1 LHFCRGRGRG
11 TAGRHPARD
20 VVYSISHAYAHWRAR
35 RKPMSTAKSIPAI
48 RQTSGFDIRLW
59 RRELAGYPTGGYR
72 IFLLAI
78 VVLANIVF
86 TWTVAAG
93 TAATPVM
100 FVHFGMTLNYYADLL
115 VIAGVCGGVA
125 AYITSFG
132 DKWGRANMVV
142 IGLAINAVFALW
154 AVPDAPSKTWFSIFT
169 CILYFA
175 DGAIFVGTPALVRDF
190 SPQMQRGLAMGFW
203 TLGPVAGYF
212 VLSAVAQAYLPAVGV
227 TFGNWQQLYRFS
239 GYAAIVMFVICLFL
253 LRELSPGVRSQ
264 RMAAMHERVLVEAKA
279 GGLDLAAM
287 TKNRWR
293 QMLHVNTVL
302 SPIAI
307 NLFLVIYFTAIAYF
321 VFYLPAFLGFSL
333 SSFNGIQEIY
343 WGVDIVALLVFGF
356 ISDKTMVRKPF
367 MVVGSVGTIIA
378 IILLLN
384 AKHGVSFTNMALIL
398 SFLSASLACCY
409 GPWFA
414 SFTETLESY
423 NPGLIATGSS
433 LYGFATR
440 LVGVPFGLIIPHIV
454 GSPLETASGWK
465 TWFYICIGCVVVF
478 VPFIFTMHGPWRPS
492 TARAAYRAHQERVA
506 EELSRLKA
514 GEPALEK

>member
-1 LHFCRGRGRG
+1 
-11 TAGRHPARD
+11 
-20 VVYSISHAYAHWRAR
+20 
-35 RKPMSTAKSIPAI
+35 MSTTKPVTPA
-48 RQTSGFDIRLW
+48 RQTSGFELQRLW
-59 RRELAGYPTGGYR
+59 RRELPGYPAGGYR

-100 FVHFGMTLNYYADLL
+100 FAHFGMTLNYYADLL
-115 VIAGVCGGVA
+115 VVAGVCGGVA

-132 DKWGRANMVV
+132 DRWGRANMVV
-142 IGLAINAVFALW
+142 IGLLVNAVFALW
-154 AVPDAPSKTWFSIFT
+154 AVPDAPGKTWFSVFT
-169 CILYFA
+169 CVLYFA

-212 VLSAVAQAYLPAVGV
+212 VLSAVAQAYLPQAV
-227 TFGNWQQLYRFS
+227 TFANWQQLYRFS
-239 GYAAIVMFVICLFL
+239 GYAALVMFAVCLLF

-264 RMAAMHERVLVEAKA
+264 RMAALSERALVEAKA
-279 GGLDLAAM
+279 GGLDLAAL

-321 VFYLPAFLGFSL
+321 VFYLPQFLGFSL

-356 ISDKTMVRKPF
+356 VSDKLMVRKPF
-367 MVVGSVGTIIA
+367 MVAGSAGTIIA
-378 IILLLN
+378 IVLLLN
-384 AKHGVSFTNMALIL
+384 AKHGVSFTAISLIL
-398 SFLSASLACCY
+398 SLLSASLACCY

-414 SFTETLESY
+414 SFTETLEHY

-465 TWFYICIGCVVVF
+465 TWFYVCIGCVVVF
-478 VPFIFTMHGPWRPS
+478 VPFIFTMHGPWNPAK
-492 TARAAYRAHQERVA
+492 ARAEYQAHQQRIT
-506 EELSRLKA
+506 EELRRLKT
-514 GEPALEK
+514 GEPALEN

>member
-1 LHFCRGRGRG
+1 MSS
-11 TAGRHPARD
+11 TKP
-20 VVYSISHAYAHWRAR
+20 ISA
-35 RKPMSTAKSIPAI
+35 T
-48 RQTSGFDIRLW
+48 RQASGFDIGRLW
-59 RRELAGYPTGGYR
+59 RRELPGYPAGGYR

-100 FVHFGMTLNYYADLL
+100 FAHFGMTLNYYADLL
-115 VIAGVCGGVA
+115 VVAGVCGGVA

-132 DKWGRANMVV
+132 DRWGRANMVV
-142 IGLAINAVFALW
+142 IGLLVNAVFALW
-154 AVPDAPSKTWFSIFT
+154 AVPDAPSKTWFSVFT
-169 CILYFA
+169 CVLYFA

-212 VLSAVAQAYLPAVGV
+212 VLSAVAQAYLPQAV
-227 TFGNWQQLYRFS
+227 TFANWQQLYRFS
-239 GYAAIVMFVICLFL
+239 GYAALVMFAVCLLF

-264 RMAAMHERVLVEAKA
+264 RMAALSERALVEAKA
-279 GGLDLAAM
+279 GGLDLAAL

-321 VFYLPAFLGFSL
+321 VFYLPQFLGFSL

-356 ISDKTMVRKPF
+356 VSDKLMVRKPF
-367 MVVGSVGTIIA
+367 MIAGSAGTVIA
-378 IILLLN
+378 IVLLLN
-384 AKHGVSFTNMALIL
+384 AGHGVSFTAISLIL
-398 SFLSASLACCY
+398 SLLSASLACCY

-414 SFTETLESY
+414 SFTETLEHY

-465 TWFYICIGCVVVF
+465 TWFYVCIGCVVVF
-478 VPFIFTMHGPWRPS
+478 VPFIFTMHGPWNPAK
-492 TARAAYRAHQERVA
+492 ARAEYQAHQQRIT
-506 EELSRLKA
+506 EELRRLEA
-514 GEPALEK
+514 V

>member
-1 LHFCRGRGRG
+1 
-11 TAGRHPARD
+11 
-20 VVYSISHAYAHWRAR
+20 
-35 RKPMSTAKSIPAI
+35 MSTVKPVPAPQ
-48 RQTSGFDIRLW
+48 QTSGFDIGRLW

-115 VIAGVCGGVA
+115 VVAGICGGVA

-142 IGLAINAVFALW
+142 VGLLINAVFALW
-154 AVPDAPSKTWFSIFT
+154 AVPDAPNKTWFSVAT

-227 TFGNWQQLYRFS
+227 TFANWQQLYRFS
-239 GYAAIVMFVICLFL
+239 GYAAIVMFVICVFL

-264 RMAAMHERVLVEAKA
+264 RMAAMSERALVEAKA
-279 GGLDLAAM
+279 EGLDLAAM

-356 ISDKTMVRKPF
+356 WSDKLMVRKPF
-367 MVVGSVGTIIA
+367 MVVGSIGTIIS

-506 EELSRLKA
+506 EELRHLK

>member
-1 LHFCRGRGRG
+1 
-11 TAGRHPARD
+11 
-20 VVYSISHAYAHWRAR
+20 
-35 RKPMSTAKSIPAI
+35 MSTISPPTQQASPV
-48 RQTSGFDIRLW
+48 GVERLW
-59 RRELAGYPTGGYR
+59 RRDLVGYPTGGYR

-78 VVLANIVF
+78 VVLANIIF

-93 TAATPVM
+93 TAATTVTFP
-100 FVHFGMTLNYYADLL
+100 HFGMTLNYYSDLL
-115 VIAGVCGGVA
+115 VVAGICGGVA

-132 DKWGRANMVV
+132 DRWGRANMVV
-142 IGLAINAVFALW
+142 IGLLINGVFALW
-154 AVPDAPSKTWFSIFT
+154 AVPDAPSKTWYSVFV
-169 CILYFA
+169 CLLYLA

-212 VLSAVAQAYLPAVGV
+212 VLSAVAQAYLPAVV
-227 TFGNWQQLYRFS
+227 TFANWQQLYRFS
-239 GYAAIVMFVICLFL
+239 GYAAIVMFVICLFF
-253 LRELSPGVRSQ
+253 LRELSPGIRSQ
-264 RMAAMHERVLVEAKA
+264 RMAAMSERVLVEAKA
-279 GGLDLAAM
+279 AGLDLQKL

-293 QMLHVNTVL
+293 QMLHVSTVL

-307 NLFLVIYFTAIAYF
+307 NLFLIIYFTAIFYF
-321 VFYLPAFLGFSL
+321 VFYLPEFLGFSL
-333 SSFNGIQEIY
+333 NSFNGIQEIY

-356 ISDKTMVRKPF
+356 ISDKMMVRKPF
-367 MVVGSVGTIIA
+367 MVVGSIGTIIA

-384 AKHGVSFTNMALIL
+384 AKHGVSFTTISLIL
-398 SFLSASLACCY
+398 SLLSASLACCY

-440 LVGVPFGLIIPHIV
+440 LVGVPFGIVIPHIV

-465 TWFYICIGCVVVF
+465 DWFYVCIGCVVVF
-478 VPFIFTMHGPWRPS
+478 VPFIFTMHGPWNPRK
-492 TARAAYRAHQERVA
+492 ARAAFRAHQERVA
-506 EELSRLKA
+506 AEIARLQA
-514 GEPALEK
+514 EPAALDN

>member
-1 LHFCRGRGRG
+1 
-11 TAGRHPARD
+11 
-20 VVYSISHAYAHWRAR
+20 
-35 RKPMSTAKSIPAI
+35 MSTVKPVPAPQ
-48 RQTSGFDIRLW
+48 QTSGFDIGRLW

-115 VIAGVCGGVA
+115 VVAGICGGVA

-142 IGLAINAVFALW
+142 IGLLINAVFALW
-154 AVPDAPSKTWFSIFT
+154 AVPDAPSKTWFSVAT
-169 CILYFA
+169 GILYFA

-239 GYAAIVMFVICLFL
+239 GYAAIVMFVICVFL

-264 RMAAMHERVLVEAKA
+264 RMAAMSERALVEAKA
-279 GGLDLAAM
+279 EGLDLAAM

-356 ISDKTMVRKPF
+356 WSDKLMVRKPF
-367 MVVGSVGTIIA
+367 MIVGSIGTIMA
-378 IILLLN
+378 ILLLLN
-384 AKHGVSFTNMALIL
+384 AKHGVSFTNMSLIL

-492 TARAAYRAHQERVA
+492 TARAVYRAHQERVA
-506 EELSRLKA
+506 EELRHLK

>member
-1 LHFCRGRGRG
+1 
-11 TAGRHPARD
+11 
-20 VVYSISHAYAHWRAR
+20 
-35 RKPMSTAKSIPAI
+35 MSTISPPTQQASP
-48 RQTSGFDIRLW
+48 TGVERLW
-59 RRELAGYPTGGYR
+59 RRDLVGYPTGGYR

-78 VVLANIVF
+78 VVLANIIF

-93 TAATPVM
+93 TAATTVTFP
-100 FVHFGMTLNYYADLL
+100 HFGMTLNYYSDLL
-115 VIAGVCGGVA
+115 VVAGVCGGLA

-142 IGLAINAVFALW
+142 IGLLINGIFALW
-154 AVPDAPSKTWFSIFT
+154 AVPDAPSKTWYSVFV
-169 CILYFA
+169 CLLYLA

-190 SPQMQRGLAMGFW
+190 SPQLQRGLAMGFW

-212 VLSAVAQAYLPAVGV
+212 VLSAVAQAYLPAVV
-227 TFGNWQQLYRFS
+227 TFANWQQLYRFS
-239 GYAAIVMFVICLFL
+239 GYAALVMFVICLFF
-253 LRELSPGVRSQ
+253 LRELSPGIRSQ
-264 RMAAMHERVLVEAKA
+264 RMAAMSEKVLIEAKA
-279 GGLDLAAM
+279 AGLDLQKL

-293 QMLHVNTVL
+293 QMMHVSTVL

-307 NLFLVIYFTAIAYF
+307 NLFLIIYFTAIAYF

-356 ISDKTMVRKPF
+356 ISDKMMVRKPF
-367 MVVGSVGTIIA
+367 MVVGAIGTIIA
-378 IILLLN
+378 ILLLLN
-384 AKHGVSFTNMALIL
+384 AKHGVSFTTISLIL
-398 SFLSASLACCY
+398 SLLSASLACCY

-440 LVGVPFGLIIPHIV
+440 LVGVPFGIVIPIIV

-465 TWFYICIGCVVVF
+465 TWFYVCIGCVVVF
-478 VPFIFTMHGPWRPS
+478 IPFIFTMHGHWSPGK
-492 TARAAYRAHQERVA
+492 ARAEYREHQERIAA
-506 EELSRLKA
+506 EIARLQA
-514 GEPALEK
+514 AEPALEN

>member
-1 LHFCRGRGRG
+1 MSTVTPVPAEPH
-11 TAGRHPARD
+11 AGRAG
-20 VVYSISHAYAHWRAR
+20 
-35 RKPMSTAKSIPAI
+35 
-48 RQTSGFDIRLW
+48 QIRLW
-59 RRELAGYPTGGYR
+59 RRDLGSYPTGGYR

-93 TAATPVM
+93 TAASTVM
-100 FVHFGMTLNYYADLL
+100 FVHYQMTLSYYSDLL

-125 AYITSFG
+125 AYVTSFG

-154 AVPDAPSKTWFSIFT
+154 AIPNASDKTWFSVAL
-169 CILYFA
+169 CVLYLA

-203 TLGPVAGYF
+203 TFGPVAGYF
-212 VLSAVAQAYLPAVGV
+212 VLSAVARAYLPAVV
-227 TFGNWQQLYRFS
+227 TFANWQELYRFS
-239 GYAAIVMFVICLFL
+239 GYAAIVMFVICLLF
-253 LRELSPGVRSQ
+253 LRELPASIRSQ
-264 RMAAMHERVLVEAKA
+264 SMAAMRDRTLVEARA
-279 GGLDLAAM
+279 RGLDVAAL

-293 QMLHVNTVL
+293 QVLRVNTVL

-321 VFYLPAFLGFSL
+321 VFYLPEFLGFTL

-343 WGVDIVALLVFGF
+343 WAVNIVALVVFGF
-356 ISDKTMVRKPF
+356 WSDRVMVRKPF
-367 MVVGSVGTIIA
+367 MVVGTIGTIIS
-378 IILLLN
+378 IILLMN
-384 AKHGVSFTNMALIL
+384 VHRGVSFTEMALIL
-398 SFLSASLACCY
+398 SLLSASLACCY

-414 SFTETLESY
+414 SFTETLESI

-440 LVGVPFGLIIPHIV
+440 LVGVPFGIIIPLVI
-454 GSPLETASGWK
+454 GSPIEHAGGWK
-465 TWFYICIGCVVVF
+465 AWFWVCIGCCVAF
-478 VPFIFTMHGPWRPS
+478 VPFIFTMHGRWSPKS
-492 TARAAYRAHQERVA
+492 ARADFDAHEQRVA
-506 EELSRLKA
+506 AEIARLTADGELVS
-514 GEPALEK
+514 EN

>member
-1 LHFCRGRGRG
+1 
-11 TAGRHPARD
+11 
-20 VVYSISHAYAHWRAR
+20 
-35 RKPMSTAKSIPAI
+35 
-48 RQTSGFDIRLW
+48 
-59 RRELAGYPTGGYR
+59 
-72 IFLLAI
+72 
-78 VVLANIVF
+78 
-86 TWTVAAG
+86 
-93 TAATPVM
+93 
-100 FVHFGMTLNYYADLL
+100 
-115 VIAGVCGGVA
+115 
-125 AYITSFG
+125 
-132 DKWGRANMVV
+132 
-142 IGLAINAVFALW
+142 
-154 AVPDAPSKTWFSIFT
+154 
-169 CILYFA
+169 
-175 DGAIFVGTPALVRDF
+175 
-190 SPQMQRGLAMGFW
+190 MGFW

-253 LRELSPGVRSQ
+253 LRECSPGVRSQ
-264 RMAAMHERVLVEAKA
+264 RMAALSERALVEAKA
-279 GGLDLAAM
+279 EGLDLAAM

-356 ISDKTMVRKPF
+356 WSDKLMVRKPF
-367 MVVGSVGTIIA
+367 MVVGSIGTIIS
-378 IILLLN
+378 IFLLLN
-384 AKHGVSFTNMALIL
+384 AKHGVSFTSMALIL

-465 TWFYICIGCVVVF
+465 TWFYVCIGCVVVF
-478 VPFIFTMHGPWRPS
+478 VPFIFTMHGPWLPS
-492 TARAAYRAHQERVA
+492 TARAAYRAHQARVA
-506 EELSRLKA
+506 DELARLKA